1 MRIKNARL
9 RQTIRRRGALGR
21 LREQLEN
28 DVALVKKNHPHTL
41 SDGEKNRIKKEISI
55 LESKIVADEVARAI
69 RTKRKKTRT
78 L

>member
-21 LREQLEN
+21 LKEQLEN
-28 DVALVKKNHPHTL
+28 DAILVKKNHPHTL

-55 LESKIVADEVARAI
+55 LESKIVTDEVARAI
-69 RTKRKKTRT
+69 RTKRKKTKT